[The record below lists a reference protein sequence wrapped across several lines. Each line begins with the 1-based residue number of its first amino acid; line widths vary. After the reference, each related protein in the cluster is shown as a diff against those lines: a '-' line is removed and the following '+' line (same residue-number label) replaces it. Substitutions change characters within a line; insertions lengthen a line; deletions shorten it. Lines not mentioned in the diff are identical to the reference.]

1 MTVVP
6 SDIINIV
13 IVLSPEQN
21 LECILI
27 IDVFDPC

>member
-1 MTVVP
+1 MIVVP

-13 IVLSPEQN
+13 IVLSGEQN
-21 LECILI
+21 LKCILI